1 MDVNTTGSFII
12 AQAVG
17 KRMVAAKTG
26 GSIIFIASI
35 SGHGVSYPQPQAPYN
50 TSKAGVIM
58 LKSCLA
64 AEWAVHGI
72 RVNSISPGYMNTIL
86 NEGDGLEEARTVWL
100 SRNPMGRMGE
110 PEELSGVVVLLS
122 SRAGSYI
129 NGSDIIVDGGLTL
142 C

>member
-1 MDVNTTGSFII
+1 
-12 AQAVG
+12 
-17 KRMVAAKTG
+17 
-26 GSIIFIASI
+26 
-35 SGHGVSYPQPQAPYN
+35 
-50 TSKAGVIM
+50 
-58 LKSCLA
+58 
-64 AEWAVHGI
+64 
-72 RVNSISPGYMNTIL
+72 MNTIL